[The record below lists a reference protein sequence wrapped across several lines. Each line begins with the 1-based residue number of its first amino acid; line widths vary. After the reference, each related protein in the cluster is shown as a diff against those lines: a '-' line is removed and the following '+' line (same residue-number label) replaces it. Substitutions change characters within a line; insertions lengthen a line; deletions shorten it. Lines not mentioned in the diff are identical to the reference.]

1 MPRRTRSVLIDATL
15 NRIFTSV
22 DSPAS
27 ATAVNLLAGVK
38 MLTKTLS
45 TTPGVTVSPARNL
58 GGGLLLGGSGT
69 VVSVVL
75 RAVSRTPQGGTGIVI
90 NVKRGSSYAAATT
103 VATLTLPSG
112 SSTVTLT
119 PSLTFAS
126 TDRFFFDLV
135 QAGTITPGAGLSIN
149 FNYYSM

>member
-22 DSPAS
+22 DSPAN
-27 ATAVNLLAGVK
+27 AGAANLLAGVK
-38 MLTKTLS
+38 MSTKALAS
-45 TTPGVTVSPARNL
+45 AASVTANPTQNI
-58 GGGLLLGGSGT
+58 GGGVMLGGSGT

-75 RAVSRTPQGGTGIVI
+75 RAISRAPRGGAGITI
-90 NVKRGSSYAAATT
+90 NVRRGTSSATATT

-112 SSTVTLT
+112 SDSVTLF
-119 PSLTFAS
+119 PYLTFAS
-126 TDRFFFDLV
+126 TDYFLV
-135 QAGTITPGAGLSIN
+135 DIMQVGTIIPGAGFSIT